1 MLGEYKSLR
10 FESEH
15 QKVVYSWYS
24 IVDMFTFPASV
35 GNVLLITL
43 TKIIKKSVI
52 LIFFRY
58 NTQKNRDRHQASP
71 D

>member
-35 GNVLLITL
+35 GNVFINNYD
-43 TKIIKKSVI
+43 KDNKKS
-52 LIFFRY
+52 
-58 NTQKNRDRHQASP
+58 P
-71 D
+71 